1 MRGGWISRYHAPM
14 PARLSISTEEGLI
27 LDLRLGSQP
36 LRIGRAKDN
45 TVRSED
51 RRTSRHHAAL
61 RRQPDGT
68 YEIEDL
74 GSSYGTLLNGR
85 SIKKEN
91 LRHQDIVRCGGL
103 QMQIFMDADPEEVD
117 TDASIMTT
125 TLDNLFEARA
135 QIRRM
140 IDEQAVLRSEV
151 GKAQTAEDRAK
162 QEREE
167 FRFEAER
174 LGKLLEEAKT
184 ERATLGARID
194 ELGRELRERLA
205 KKSDA
210 PPDVEALRQQLVD
223 VQKQAERNKSRAVE
237 LEERETARL
246 AAEQA
251 LRKDVERL
259 GEQLKQREA
268 REQQLSAALK
278 PAVLRIAEL
287 QQELEAMR
295 IRHAKAEAELA
306 DLKKR

>member
-1 MRGGWISRYHAPM
+1 M
-14 PARLSISTEEGLI
+14 PARLTISTEEGLI

-103 QMQIFMDADPEEVD
+103 LMQIFMDADPEDAE
-117 TDASIMTT
+117 TDASIMST
-125 TLDNLFEARA
+125 TLDNLFEARG
-135 QIRRM
+135 QIRRL

-151 GKAQTAEDRAK
+151 GTAQEAEDRAK
-162 QEREE
+162 KEREE

-174 LGKLLEEAKT
+174 LRKLHEEAKAEKT
-184 ERATLGARID
+184 TLLARVD
-194 ELGRELRERLA
+194 EMGRELRERLA
-205 KKSDA
+205 SKSDA
-210 PPDVEALRQQLVD
+210 PDVEALRQQLTEA
-223 VQKQAERNKSRAVE
+223 QKLAERNKSRAIE
-237 LEERETARL
+237 LEERDAARL
-246 AAEQA
+246 VAEQA
-251 LRKDVERL
+251 LRKDVERIA
-259 GEQLKQREA
+259 EQLKQREA
-268 REQQLSAALK
+268 REAQLAGALK
-278 PAVLRIAEL
+278 PALLRIAEL
-287 QQELEAMR
+287 QQELEATR
-295 IRHAKAEAELA
+295 VKAARAEADLA